1 MTEEI
6 KRSKIRPLPM
16 KRPILAV
23 ISIVL
28 CLYTFNSALV
38 LAENGSFTQK
48 DRELLIRL
56 DERLNQVDKRFE
68 QINKRLEELREDMN
82 KRFEQVDKR
91 FEQVDK
97 RFEQVDKRFE
107 EQNKRFEEQNRRF
120 DTLQQLMIAIVAA
133 FTAIVTVTIG
143 FAIWD
148 RTTMIR
154 KARDEAI
161 ERIEK
166 EGRLQDLLRALR
178 AYAKRNRE
186 LAEILRSFNL
196 L

>member
-82 KRFEQVDKR
+82 KR

>member
-1 MTEEI
+1 MTSRTLLLSVETMKSSIAEKNI
-6 KRSKIRPLPM
+6 RSKIKPFLSK
-16 KRPILAV
+16 KRSILKV
-23 ISIVL
+23 LSIVL
-28 CLYTFNSALV
+28 CLNIFNTALV

-48 DRELLIRL
+48 DREMLIRL

-68 QINKRLEELREDMN
+68 QI
-82 KRFEQVDKR
+82 DKI
-91 FEQVDK
+91 FQQID
-97 RFEQVDKRFE
+97 
-107 EQNKRFEEQNRRF
+107 KRFEEQNRRF

-148 RTTMIR
+148 RTTMVR

-178 AYAKRNRE
+178 AYARRNRE
-186 LAEILRSFNL
+186 LAEILKSFNL

>member
-1 MTEEI
+1 MKSSIAEKNI
-6 KRSKIRPLPM
+6 RSKIKPFLSK
-16 KRPILAV
+16 KRSILKV
-23 ISIVL
+23 LSIVL
-28 CLYTFNSALV
+28 CLNIFNTALV

-48 DRELLIRL
+48 DREMLIRL

-68 QINKRLEELREDMN
+68 QI
-82 KRFEQVDKR
+82 DKI
-91 FEQVDK
+91 FQQID
-97 RFEQVDKRFE
+97 
-107 EQNKRFEEQNRRF
+107 KRFEEQNRRF

-148 RTTMIR
+148 RTTMVR

-178 AYAKRNRE
+178 AYARRNRE
-186 LAEILRSFNL
+186 LAEILKSFNL

>member
-1 MTEEI
+1 MKSSIAEKNI
-6 KRSKIRPLPM
+6 RSKIKPFLSK
-16 KRPILAV
+16 KRSILKV
-23 ISIVL
+23 LSIVL
-28 CLYTFNSALV
+28 CLNIFNTALV

-48 DRELLIRL
+48 DREMLIRL

-68 QINKRLEELREDMN
+68 QINKRIEELREDMN
-82 KRFEQVDKR
+82 KRFEQI
-91 FEQVDK
+91 
-97 RFEQVDKRFE
+97 DKRFE

-148 RTTMIR
+148 RTTMVR

-178 AYAKRNRE
+178 AYARRNRE
-186 LAEILRSFNL
+186 LAEILKSFNL